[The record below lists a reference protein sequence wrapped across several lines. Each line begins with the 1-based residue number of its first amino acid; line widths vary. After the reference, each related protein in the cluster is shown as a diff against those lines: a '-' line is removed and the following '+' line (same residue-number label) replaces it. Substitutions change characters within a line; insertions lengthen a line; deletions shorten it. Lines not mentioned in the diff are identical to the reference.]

1 MSEKF
6 DKVISEVLKKY
17 GEGSIIQMD
26 NAPRMNIEAISTG
39 SLILDQAIGVGGIP
53 RGRIVEIFGP
63 ESSGKTTL
71 CQHIVAETQKMGL
84 VAAYIDVEH
93 ALDREYM
100 RKTGVDTEK
109 LWLSQPDSAEQAGG
123 ILEYLVKS
131 GEVGVVVVDSVA
143 ALVPMR
149 EVEADAGDVPMGL
162 QARFMSHILRKLA
175 PAVKSSNTSVVFTNQ
190 IRNKI
195 GVVFGNP
202 EVTSGGNALK
212 FYASVRMDI
221 RRRGILKEGTDFI
234 GTEARVKIVKN
245 KVGPPLREVLITIKG
260 NGIDISS
267 EILTLAINLN
277 LVTSTGAHIYYN
289 GDRIAHGKAQFA
301 EYLESN
307 PDFREM
313 LLGQIKK
320 SEFIQG
326 DIPKEEEDN

>member
-234 GTEARVKIVKN
+234 GTEARVKIA
-245 KVGPPLREVLITIKG
+245 GGSG
-260 NGIDISS
+260 N
-267 EILTLAINLN
+267 
-277 LVTSTGAHIYYN
+277 
-289 GDRIAHGKAQFA
+289 R
-301 EYLESN
+301 
-307 PDFREM
+307 RRR
-313 LLGQIKK
+313 
-320 SEFIQG
+320 
-326 DIPKEEEDN
+326 